1 MKFSRIASASV
12 VVAAASGQQV
22 EWGQCG
28 GQGWTGATTCVS
40 GTVCTVQ
47 NPFYSQCLPGT
58 APPPPAPTTV
68 KSTTTLVTST
78 KTSSTPVSTPTT
90 PVAPGTFAKAV
101 GRVFDIDG
109 KIGYFAGTNAY
120 YIAFLTNNADIDL
133 IMSHLQTTGLK
144 VLRVWGFN
152 DVNQIPGTGQV
163 WFQSMVPGSTPQI
176 NTGVDGLQ
184 RLDYVVSSAEA
195 HGIKLIINFTNNW
208 TDFGG
213 MQAYVNFFGGA
224 ITDWYTTATIQAQYK
239 AYIAAVVS
247 RYKTSTAVFAWE
259 LANEPRCTG
268 CATSVITNW
277 ATGISAY
284 IKSLDPNHM
293 VTMGEEGF
301 GLNGGSDTSY
311 PFTNGPGTNFTN
323 DLAIPDIDFGTMHL
337 YPSSWGEADT
347 WGPSWITDHDTVG
360 QALNK
365 PVILEEYGSLTITDE
380 IPWQQTVLSSNI
392 AGDLYWQYG
401 DDLSI
406 GETNNDGYAIYYGT
420 ALYTEMVTNH
430 AAAMNAKPA
439 P

>member
-1 MKFSRIASASV
+1 MKFSRIASASA
-12 VVAAASGQQV
+12 VAATVTAQQV

-28 GQGWTGATTCVS
+28 GMGWTGPTTCVS
-40 GTVCTVQ
+40 GTVCTFS
-47 NPFYSQCLPGT
+47 NPYYSQCLPGT
-58 APPPPAPTTV
+58 APPP
-68 KSTTTLVTST
+68 TTLSTST
-78 KTSSTPVSTPTT
+78 KATSTVSKATSTSTKASSTPTVP
-90 PVAPGTFAKAV
+90 AGTFAKAV
-101 GRVFDIDG
+101 GRVFNIDG
-109 KIGYFAGTNAY
+109 KVGYFAGTNAY
-120 YIAFLTNNADIDL
+120 YIGFLTNNADVDL

-152 DVNQIPGTGQV
+152 DVNQIPGSGTV
-163 WFQSMVPGSTPQI
+163 WFQALVPGSAPQI
-176 NTGVDGLQ
+176 NTGANGLQ
-184 RLDYVVSSAEA
+184 RLDYVVSSAAA

-208 TDFGG
+208 TDYGG
-213 MQAYVNFFGGA
+213 MQAYVNYYGGA
-224 ITDWYTTATIQAQYK
+224 ITDWYTSATMQAQYQ

-277 ATGISAY
+277 ATTTSKY

-337 YPSSWGEADT
+337 YPSSWGEVDT
-347 WGPSWITDHDTVG
+347 WGPSWILDHDAVG
-360 QALNK
+360 QALGK
-365 PVILEEYGSLTITDE
+365 PVILEEYGSLTTLNE
-380 IPWQQTVLSSNI
+380 QPWQQTVLQSGI
-392 AGDLYWQYG
+392 AGDMYWQYG
-401 DDLSI
+401 DDLST

-420 ALYTEMVTNH
+420 SLYTTLVTDH
-430 AAAMNAKPA
+430 AAAMNAKAA